1 MAPNVGSL
9 KQQYHMWL
17 GLSFR
22 RSAMTWSRQ
31 LRKRRVTTCLPLNFN
46 KHHRICS
53 FWAPMLAMMIRGM
66 GVEICVRA
74 VLKRMCLSHR
84 NISWIENNVLVWASK
99 EPKHHVCMCV
109 CVRAHSIHESCTCTF
124 LGPWFHC
131 ATAGRDMKS
140 TGLSHLQLS
149 ESLSVGKLP
158 PVLAPRAAS
167 IIWKRWLRH
176 TKTKRKTGL
185 VRLLSTL
192 CLYIYI

>member
-109 CVRAHSIHESCTCTF
+109 CVWEHTVYMSRVHVPFLDLDSIVQLQGGTWNRPVSPISSSLRVCR
-124 LGPWFHC
+124 LANFH
-131 ATAGRDMKS
+131 
-140 TGLSHLQLS
+140 LS
-149 ESLSVGKLP
+149 
-158 PVLAPRAAS
+158 
-167 IIWKRWLRH
+167 
-176 TKTKRKTGL
+176 
-185 VRLLSTL
+185 
-192 CLYIYI
+192 

>member
-109 CVRAHSIHESCTCTF
+109 CESTQYTWVVYMYLSWTLIPLCNCREGHEIDRSLPSPALWEFVGWQTSTCPSTPGGIH
-124 LGPWFHC
+124 
-131 ATAGRDMKS
+131 
-140 TGLSHLQLS
+140 HL
-149 ESLSVGKLP
+149 KA
-158 PVLAPRAAS
+158 LAKTHQDQKKNRPR
-167 IIWKRWLRH
+167 
-176 TKTKRKTGL
+176 
-185 VRLLSTL
+185 TL
-192 CLYIYI
+192 TINSMSIYIL